1 MERKEIKQLARE
13 ALQKDRWMPVAVT
26 GVYSVIIGM
35 SSVISMVLSGPL
47 SIGVFSYYKKSLNNE
62 KRDFLDLFSGFK
74 DFVKPLCTGLLVMLY
89 TLLWGL
95 IPIVGPIISMVKNYS
110 YSLSLLL
117 LHDNPELS
125 PKEAIEKS
133 IKMMD
138 GHKFDRFVLDLSF
151 ILWDLLGFLTLSIL
165 NFLYVTPYKQ
175 FSVILFYEDIK
186 NEH

>member
-1 MERKEIKQLARE
+1 MPALA
-13 ALQKDRWMPVAVT
+13 
-26 GVYSVIIGM
+26 VYF
-35 SSVISMVLSGPL
+35 VL
-47 SIGVFSYYKKSLNNE
+47 
-62 KRDFLDLFSGFK
+62 LFSK
-74 DFVKPLCTGLLVMLY
+74 
-89 TLLWGL
+89 
-95 IPIVGPIISMVKNYS
+95 
-110 YSLSLLL
+110 
-117 LHDNPELS
+117 ELS

>member
-1 MERKEIKQLARE
+1 MNSFIKEIKL
-13 ALQKDRWMPVAVT
+13 
-26 GVYSVIIGM
+26 VY
-35 SSVISMVLSGPL
+35 LSHQENK
-47 SIGVFSYYKKSLNNE
+47 YE
-62 KRDFLDLFSGFK
+62 R
-74 DFVKPLCTGLLVMLY
+74 LV
-89 TLLWGL
+89 
-95 IPIVGPIISMVKNYS
+95 
-110 YSLSLLL
+110 
-117 LHDNPELS
+117 
-125 PKEAIEKS
+125 EKS